1 LRFTDTKQHFDTTDG
16 GDSQQG
22 SLLGP
27 QYNEQQVRE
36 FLDSAG
42 VTYHYLEQQRELC
55 DAVAVMLDE
64 QQVIGWM
71 QGRMEFGPRSLGNRS
86 ILGDA
91 RSAEMQANINLKIKF
106 RESFRP
112 FAPAVLNDHAD
123 DYFDMRGVSSPY
135 MLLVAPVAEKQRLDL
150 TPEQLAVQ
158 GVDRR
163 LIARSKVPAI
173 THVDNSA
180 RVQTIDENANPLFHE
195 LVQQYYQLS
204 DSPLVVNTSFNIRGE
219 PIVRTPEDAY
229 RCFMAT
235 KMDVLVM
242 DHFVV
247 KKSEQPDVTS
257 HQVDEYL
264 GQFPLD

>member
-1 LRFTDTKQHFDTTDG
+1 MVLCGRIPSISVRRINQI
-16 GDSQQG
+16 

-27 QYNEQQVRE
+27 QYNQHEVRY

-42 VTYHYLEQQRELC
+42 ITYHYLEQQRELC

-91 RSAEMQANINLKIKF
+91 RSAQMQANINLKIKF

-112 FAPAVLNDHAD
+112 FAPAVLKDHAD
-123 DYFDMRGVSSPY
+123 DYFDLRGLCSPY

-163 LIARSKVPAI
+163 LIARSSVPAI

-180 RVQTIDENANPLFHE
+180 RVQTIDKDVNPLFHE

-204 DSPLVVNTSFNIRGE
+204 NSPLVVNTSFNIRGE
-219 PIVRTPEDAY
+219 PIVRTPQDAY

-242 DHFVV
+242 DHFIV

-257 HQVDEYL
+257 HQVEEYF